1 MVPALERV
9 EHDWRYSKEFCPEGV
24 DYTLFPINWLRH
36 QVMIFLVASFRSV
49 ERPLRVLEVGSYL
62 GQSALTWSKAI
73 AENCAQGGSVMCVD
87 PWLPF
92 LCGED
97 VGQGFLYVQTQQS
110 LRDGSA
116 FAQFQKNIQ
125 KAPLQAPIHF
135 FRGVLGEF
143 PVDQFSSFDIV
154 FIDGSHY
161 YEDVQQ
167 DLAWAKDFVR
177 EGGVLCG
184 DDLEKVF
191 TTEIQAE
198 CRANK
203 HRDFISGYH
212 PGVTLAVWEEFGHV
226 WCQDGLWAVRR
237 EGYKFVW
244 PF

>member
-36 QVMIFLVASFRSV
+36 QVMFFLVSALPSA

-62 GQSALTWSKAI
+62 GQSALTWSRAI
-73 AENCAQGGSVMCVD
+73 ADNCSLGGSVMCVD

-92 LCGED
+92 LHAED
-97 VGQGFLYVQTQQS
+97 VAQGPLYAQTQQS

-116 FAQFQKNIQ
+116 FNQFQKNIRRVNWGV
-125 KAPLQAPIHF
+125 PIHF

-143 PVDQFSSFDIV
+143 PEKHFNSFDIV
-154 FIDGSHY
+154 FVDGSHY
-161 YEDVQQ
+161 YDDVRQ

-184 DDLEKVF
+184 DDLEKAF
-191 TTEIQAE
+191 TIDLFEE
-198 CRANK
+198 CAANK

-212 PGVTLAVWEEFGHV
+212 PGVTLAVWEEFGPV
-226 WCQDGLWAVRR
+226 WSQDGLWAVRR